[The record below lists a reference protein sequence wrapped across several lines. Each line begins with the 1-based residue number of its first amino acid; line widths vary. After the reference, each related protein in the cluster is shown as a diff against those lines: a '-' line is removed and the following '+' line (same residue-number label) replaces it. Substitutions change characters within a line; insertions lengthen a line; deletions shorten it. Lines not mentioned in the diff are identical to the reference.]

1 MTLMRTVGVTMMR
14 LTGLRRSVRKKD
26 QGDGVRRDRDEEV
39 EGGDAAKVVAGG
51 LTSSAEPE

>member
-1 MTLMRTVGVTMMR
+1 MMR